1 MRRIAIL
8 AAACLIGAGCDSGP
22 TEQEQNL
29 SQRGSAPEQMAG
41 NGTGNIASGTQPPAE
56 QAEMGDTMPE
66 EPGGP
71 RGDRASGTG
80 GDSVPTQ

>member
-8 AAACLIGAGCDSGP
+8 AAACLIGASCNSGP

-41 NGTGNIASGTQPPAE
+41 NGSGNIASGTLPPAE

-66 EPGGP
+66 GPGGP
-71 RGDRASGTG
+71 RGDRSSGTG
-80 GDSVPTQ
+80 GDSVPSQ